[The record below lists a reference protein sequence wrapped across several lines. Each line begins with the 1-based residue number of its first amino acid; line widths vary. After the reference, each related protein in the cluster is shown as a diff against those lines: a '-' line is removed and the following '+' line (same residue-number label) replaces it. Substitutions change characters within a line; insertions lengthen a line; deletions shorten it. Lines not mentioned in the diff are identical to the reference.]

1 VVEKMKK
8 IFEAIVLAG
17 VIIGFGVIFVIEAI
31 DLFIIRPIYQKFFKK
46 KEGTQTWMIQKSVLS
61 VMLDG

>member
-46 KEGTQTWMIQKSVLS
+46 RRRRKRG
-61 VMLDG
+61 